1 VAKVLSINISTKTGT
16 IKYPVPEA
24 KFRVNHGIEG
34 DAHAGEWHRQVSLLA
49 QESVDKMIAKGVKG
63 LKPGIFAEN
72 ITTEG
77 IEVFSLPVGTRL
89 WVGEV
94 LMEVTQIGKECHH
107 HCQVYQQVGMC
118 VMPLEGIFTRVLK
131 DGVIRVGD
139 EITVIP
145 GIRAAV
151 LTISDKGAAG
161 VREDKS
167 GPAIV
172 QALAGKALVE
182 KALVLPDEFEQ
193 IKATLVDLCDTGEV
207 DVIFT
212 SGGTGFAPR
221 DVTPEATMAVVERAV
236 PGITE
241 AMRAESRK
249 ITERAQLSRAA
260 AGIRKRT
267 LIVNLPGSPKAAVEC
282 LQVFLPVMGHAVETL
297 RGEAYECASTETKPA
312 KS

>member
-1 VAKVLSINISTKTGT
+1 MAKVLSINISTKTGT
-16 IKYPVPEA
+16 IKHPVPGA
-24 KFRVNHGIEG
+24 IFRVNHGIEG
-34 DAHAGEWHRQVSLLA
+34 DAHAGDWHRQVSLLA
-49 QESVDKMIAKGVKG
+49 QESVDRMTAKGAKN

-72 ITTEG
+72 ITTQG

-118 VMPLEGIFTRVLK
+118 VMPLEGIFTKVLK
-131 DGVIRVGD
+131 DGTVQEGD
-139 EITVIP
+139 EIKVIP

-151 LTISDKGAAG
+151 LTISDKGSAG
-161 VREDKS
+161 TREDKS
-167 GPAIV
+167 GPALV
-172 QALAGKALVE
+172 QALAGHALVE
-182 KALVLPDEFEQ
+182 KLLILPDDFQQ
-193 IKATLVDLCDTGEV
+193 IKEHLANLCDSGEI
-207 DVIFT
+207 DLIFT
-212 SGGTGFAPR
+212 TGGTGFAPR
-221 DVTPEATMAVVERAV
+221 DVTPEATLAVVERAV
-236 PGITE
+236 PGIPE

-267 LIVNLPGSPKAAVEC
+267 LIVNLPGSPKAALEC